1 MPNLENFSASGRAKA
16 LSNPVVRKCPI
27 LEVTEAKSRC
37 RKAHSGRHVP
47 FRLFHREWKGQFWD

>member
-27 LEVTEAKSRC
+27 LEVTEAKKPMPKGTFWTTC
-37 RKAHSGRHVP
+37 TVP
-47 FRLFHREWKGQFWD
+47 ALSS